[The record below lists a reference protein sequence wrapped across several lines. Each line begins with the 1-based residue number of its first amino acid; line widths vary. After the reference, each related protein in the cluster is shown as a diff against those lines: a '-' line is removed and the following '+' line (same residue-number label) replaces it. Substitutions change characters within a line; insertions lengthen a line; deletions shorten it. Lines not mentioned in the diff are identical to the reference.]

1 MTLLTELER
10 NLGVECNL
18 INDPTSYST
27 SSYAS
32 FALLKDWGNVT
43 LSNAGLLLIFF
54 QMYVSGSNYTG
65 YVRIKV
71 GSNYVYCQK
80 TGNTS
85 STMITVGA
93 AIYLAAGTYDVRA
106 EGCNPTGGGSYYTY
120 LQNFQCG
127 YTSFNDLVGSAEVA
141 YGSSI
146 ALTVSSRLTPM
157 GTLNQAVY
165 LVQCMAYTS
174 GAVTNFNNVGD
185 SLTNGVS
192 ITIDGVQKNWS
203 ERCQDTDK
211 VQAASARLALP
222 FSVGSSHTI
231 VITKSN
237 SSTVVDI
244 SVVACPWIL
253 GDINHSPVNM
263 SFSQG
268 STAYA
273 NVEPLFLNPT
283 KFVGVGMVHGVSF
296 GAADDYYAST
306 SAVDV
311 ISFSYTFLFTD
322 LSSLPNFLFFNGTGG
337 CIVAIGVDVK

>member
-18 INDPTSYST
+18 INDPTQYSAT
-27 SSYAS
+27 STS

-43 LSNAGLLLIFF
+43 LASAGILMCYF
-54 QMYVSGSNYTG
+54 QMYVNTGSPTG

-71 GSNYVYCQK
+71 GSNYVYAQK
-80 TGNTS
+80 TTLNSATAFGF
-85 STMITVGA
+85 
-93 AIYLAAGTYDVRA
+93 AIYLAAGTYDIRA
-106 EGCNPTGGGSYYTY
+106 EGLNMTGAPSYFTY
-120 LQNFQCG
+120 FQSFQCG
-127 YTSFNDLVGSAEVA
+127 YTSFNDLAGSAEAA

-192 ITIDGVQKNWS
+192 ITIDDVQKNWS

-211 VQAASARLALP
+211 VQGASARLALP
-222 FSVGSSHTI
+222 FSVGSSHT
-231 VITKSN
+231 VAITKSN

-253 GDINHSPVNM
+253 GDVNHSPVNM

-268 STAYA
+268 STVYA

-283 KFVGVGMVHGVSF
+283 KFVGIGMVHAIDF
-296 GAADDYYAST
+296 GSADDYYAST

-311 ISFSYTFLFTD
+311 ISFSYTLTFVD
-322 LSSLPNFLFFNGTGG
+322 VSSLPSFLFFNGTGG